1 MELAEVERIDVYTW
15 AVEVVT
21 STRDDIAIGE
31 RLYTRADLRQ
41 REVSVPAE
49 GVGVK
54 DVRSVKLDFDTAVR
68 ELTSVGLIVGYP
80 VVVRDRYRHQEVG
93 RVLIEVL
100 HAQSEAASE
109 GQVKPDIEAAAL
121 LPAEVE
127 VSQLIEVDSGLS
139 AIVTTEV
146 VEPSPAILGVWE
158 VPIGTIGGTELSI
171 GQEVIVLEEGFTA
184 KSPGTRYA
192 VEDTRALVLPELRGD
207 IITQAQ
213 TEVVA
218 IVVAV
223 VDTTEVREE
232 EAPVAIA
239 LAIDDL
245 PVAELTK
252 LIRGVLIY
260 LEAIAELIKA
270 LSLDTGE
277 CIDVVL
283 GEVAV
288 EVQDIGGRL
297 DDKLIGEAGTL
308 TTDTTAVLRIGAYV
322 LEALEERV
330 LDRVR
335 RLEVEVIREGHL
347 GIDTTDTAERTQL
360 IRDVGGVEDLEGIV
374 RTLHRCDILIVAAIR
389 IIYRLVGSR
398 EKAQDRRLR
407 ERDTTTLTRVVT
419 TTLLRGVGYLS
430 LEGEIEPL
438 SSLVVEVQK
447 TRVALEATEGRDTRH
462 IIVAQRS
469 EVAEGIATTRSG
481 EADIAQTTRTTEEDL
496 APVGSGR
503 ATLHQ
508 EIFVRDSSIGVL
520 RLELLTERSA
530 LSVLRPRG
538 QEGISS
544 VQLVVDEGFAL
555 VVEGFVSVHQLEG
568 IGSDTREAGISLE
581 VEARLALLTALGR
594 DEHDTISST

>member
-21 STRDDIAIGE
+21 CTRDDVAIGE
-31 RLYTRADLRQ
+31 CLYTRADLRQ
-41 REVSVPAE
+41 REVSIPAE

-54 DVRSVKLDFDTAVR
+54 DVRGVKLDFDTAVR

-80 VVVRDRYRHQEVG
+80 VVVRDRYGHQEVG

-127 VSQLIEVDSGLS
+127 VSQLIEVDSGLR
-139 AIVTTEV
+139 AVVTTEV
-146 VEPSPAILGVWE
+146 IEPSPAVLGVGE
-158 VPIGTIGGTELSI
+158 VTIGTIGSAELSI

-192 VEDTRALVLPELRGD
+192 VEDTRALVLTELRGD

-218 IVVAV
+218 IVIAV

-245 PVAELTK
+245 PIAELTE
-252 LIRGVLIY
+252 LIRRVLIH
-260 LEAIAELIKA
+260 LESIAELVKA
-270 LSLDTGE
+270 LSLDTSE

-288 EVQDIGGRL
+288 EVQDIRGRL

-347 GIDTTDTAERTQL
+347 SIDTTDTAERTQL

-389 IIYRLVGSR
+389 IIYRLVGGR

-407 ERDTTTLTRVVT
+407 ERDTTTLTRVVA
-419 TTLLRGVGYLS
+419 TTLL
-430 LEGEIEPL
+430 
-438 SSLVVEVQK
+438 
-447 TRVALEATEGRDTRH
+447 
-462 IIVAQRS
+462 
-469 EVAEGIATTRSG
+469 
-481 EADIAQTTRTTEEDL
+481 
-496 APVGSGR
+496 
-503 ATLHQ
+503 
-508 EIFVRDSSIGVL
+508 
-520 RLELLTERSA
+520 
-530 LSVLRPRG
+530 
-538 QEGISS
+538 
-544 VQLVVDEGFAL
+544 
-555 VVEGFVSVHQLEG
+555 
-568 IGSDTREAGISLE
+568 
-581 VEARLALLTALGR
+581 
-594 DEHDTISST
+594 

>member
-21 STRDDIAIGE
+21 STRDDVAIGE
-31 RLYTRADLRQ
+31 RLDTRADLRQ
-41 REVSVPAE
+41 REVSIPAE

-54 DVRSVKLDFDTAVR
+54 DVRCVKLDFDTAVR

-93 RVLIEVL
+93 RILIEVF

-109 GQVKPDIEAAAL
+109 GQVKPDVEAAAL
-121 LPAEVE
+121 LPTEVE

-146 VEPSPAILGVWE
+146 VEPSPAVLGIGE
-158 VPIGTIGGTELSI
+158 VTIGTIRGAELSI

-184 KSPGTRYA
+184 KSPGTRHTI
-192 VEDTRALVLPELRGD
+192 EDARALVLTELRGD

-213 TEVVA
+213 TKVVA

-232 EAPVAIA
+232 EAPIAIA
-239 LAIDDL
+239 LTIDDL
-245 PVAELTK
+245 PVAELTE
-252 LIRGVLIY
+252 LIRRVLIH
-260 LEAIAELIKA
+260 LEAIAELVKA
-270 LSLDTGE
+270 LSLDTSK

-288 EVQDIGGRL
+288 EVQDIRGRL

-335 RLEVEVIREGHL
+335 GLEVEVIREGHL
-347 GIDTTDTAERTQL
+347 SIDTTDTAERTQL

-374 RTLHRCDILIVAAIR
+374 RTLHRCDILIVAAVR
-389 IIYRLVGSR
+389 IIYRLIGSR
-398 EKAQDRRLR
+398 EEAQDRRLR

-419 TTLLRGVGYLS
+419 TTLL
-430 LEGEIEPL
+430 
-438 SSLVVEVQK
+438 
-447 TRVALEATEGRDTRH
+447 
-462 IIVAQRS
+462 
-469 EVAEGIATTRSG
+469 
-481 EADIAQTTRTTEEDL
+481 
-496 APVGSGR
+496 
-503 ATLHQ
+503 
-508 EIFVRDSSIGVL
+508 
-520 RLELLTERSA
+520 
-530 LSVLRPRG
+530 
-538 QEGISS
+538 
-544 VQLVVDEGFAL
+544 
-555 VVEGFVSVHQLEG
+555 
-568 IGSDTREAGISLE
+568 
-581 VEARLALLTALGR
+581 
-594 DEHDTISST
+594 